1 MERYTVQVCASRGS
15 AERGRLST
23 WFQGHVTDRTTS
35 PSTSPPGFVTSCL
48 AQPIR
53 LEGAGKWGK
62 RRPISPHHCA
72 TSHTPHLRALGLP
85 PAHPTPQGRRGLHL
99 PTLGLSP
106 GGLGRLLQ
114 GGGPSLGG
122 LAKVGPGRGLHQPQ
136 APPSPRIDSGAGSLF
151 LLRVL
156 RSSPALPTPPLC
168 PRRYRCSCRCDRCSP
183 PSSSPAGLPA
193 CAAPPRRASHP
204 AWELPPTRPGA
215 GACRLRFGSDPADGC
230 GRSFM

>member
-1 MERYTVQVCASRGS
+1 MGKATTYLPSPLCVLPHPASPGSGPPARSPNTPREAWPSPTNPPALSRG
-15 AERGRLST
+15 ARPAPP
-23 WFQGHVTDRTTS
+23 RT
-35 PSTSPPGFVTSCL
+35 L
-48 AQPIR
+48 
-53 LEGAGKWGK
+53 
-62 RRPISPHHCA
+62 
-72 TSHTPHLRALGLP
+72 
-85 PAHPTPQGRRGLHL
+85 
-99 PTLGLSP
+99 
-106 GGLGRLLQ
+106 
-114 GGGPSLGG
+114 PSLGG

-136 APPSPRIDSGAGSLF
+136 APPSPRIDSGAGSVF

-215 GACRLRFGSDPADGC
+215 CASRLRFGSGPADGC
-230 GRSFM
+230 GRNFM